1 MISAIYYVLY
11 WVLLKL
17 KNVNASTRKFV
28 KKKLIEI
35 KLIINVVLLSGVQK
49 SDLVID
55 IIFKFFSNMVYY
67 RILNKLAWAVQ

>member
-1 MISAIYYVLY
+1 MPEERVSEAEGGSKKITQSEEH
-11 WVLLKL
+11 
-17 KNVNASTRKFV
+17 R
-28 KKKLIEI
+28 KKLIEI
-35 KLIINVVLLSGVQK
+35 KLIINVMLLSGVQK